1 MKIKRKINGKEYEF
15 ELTCEE
21 LRNAYYEKER
31 FYDTEDV
38 KNYISNMS
46 KEEFKEYSI
55 KEESELL
62 DNEELLSKIAYRKR
76 KYIEEFGMIWSEATR
91 EALRDVLREENEN
104 Y

>member
-1 MKIKRKINGKEYEF
+1 MRIKRKIEGKEYEF
-15 ELTCEE
+15 ELTSEE
-21 LRNAYYEKER
+21 LRNAYYEKEH

-46 KEEFKEYSI
+46 KEEFKGYSI
-55 KEESELL
+55 KAESEIL

-76 KYIEEFGMIWSEATR
+76 KYVDEVGMLWSEATR